1 MFPIVLAVRL
11 TKRIQQSRAG
21 QPRRRESRRS
31 RPRRRREPQHAT
43 RPKKLLRTS
52 VSEDGETSPWQ
63 TVNDS
68 EDELDPPP
76 SYYEDDRV

>member
-1 MFPIVLAVRL
+1 MRHD
-11 TKRIQQSRAG
+11 Q
-21 QPRRRESRRS
+21 
-31 RPRRRREPQHAT
+31 
-43 RPKKLLRTS
+43 KKLLRTS